1 MNSKRGRYTAKLPCY
16 GNCSI
21 GVKLEKTKG
30 GVSAF
35 LPLNRFTVKDG
46 DNPRQD
52 MEVIPSGTRDC
63 LSHVPLGITS
73 DSDPETVGATGGS
86 PRANAIRP
94 YRCPRTRARRHVK
107 AGLKPA
113 PTRCD
118 LLESESVLAGSSRKA
133 VDGSAPMPG
142 SMHPENGPELSD
154 AFFSGGVEKKAGS
167 LLNKLCNFTLPFLFH
182 VQDGTALFE
191 VATNSIIPENYVYG

>member
-1 MNSKRGRYTAKLPCY
+1 MKAIHYETRMLRELSDSCQARKDEGLDQC
-16 GNCSI
+16 I
-21 GVKLEKTKG
+21 
-30 GVSAF
+30 SAH
-35 LPLNRFTVKDG
+35 LYRFTVKDG

-142 SMHPENGPELSD
+142 TMHPENGTGNFMMVS
-154 AFFSGGVEKKAGS
+154 FQAG
-167 LLNKLCNFTLPFLFH
+167 
-182 VQDGTALFE
+182 
-191 VATNSIIPENYVYG
+191 